1 MKKFL
6 ALLCILSVLWC
17 SSYVFAS
24 EGDVFTVP
32 EEELAQI
39 SECVGYNPEPN
50 RVFVMYSISE
60 APSSFQAKRL
70 TESEFSGQFV
80 VVQQDDSSQ
89 WVLVKDE
96 GGYRKSWFTG
106 GSKEEYL
113 QVNEVRELAEK
124 ITREK
129 ASAVWCFRVE
139 SVPGSMIA
147 GVAECGN
154 QEIIVPVGASWK
166 KFYGIDQEWYT
177 TEEFVKA
184 LHTIPDP
191 NGNAG
196 TPNSVI
202 YVRIAAGVALVL
214 FVAYLFGRKEFR
226 KVSVQK

>member
-1 MKKFL
+1 MKKYL
-6 ALLCILSVLWC
+6 ALLCILSVLWAPA
-17 SSYVFAS
+17 YVLAS
-24 EGDVFTVP
+24 DEDAFTVP

-39 SECVGYNPEPN
+39 SECVGYNPEPD
-50 RVFVMYSISE
+50 RVFVMYSISD

-70 TESEFSGQFV
+70 TEAEFSRQFV

-89 WVLVKDE
+89 WVLVNDK
-96 GGYRKSWFTG
+96 GSYRKSWFTG

-113 QVNEVRELAEK
+113 QVDEVRELAEK
-124 ITREK
+124 ITGEK

-147 GVAECGN
+147 GVAECDD

-166 KFYGIDQEWYT
+166 KFYGIDREWYT

-184 LHTIPDP
+184 LHTIQDP

-196 TPNSVI
+196 TPNPVM
-202 YVRIAAGVALVL
+202 YVCIALGVAVFLGAGYWL
-214 FVAYLFGRKEFR
+214 GHRRNRPGSERA
-226 KVSVQK
+226 